1 LSDDPTGSPTEAAQ
15 QHDSGSIVLDAGQ
28 YIGRTV
34 DEVAGRLTR
43 LGLNVELRSEVR
55 DDVVADQVTGVDPD
69 GQPLAA
75 GDTVVVTYATDDPA
89 GGVAPNGPAA
99 THAVDGGTVVDE
111 VAGTTTVDGPAPSAI
126 ATSAPVTTLPATTT
140 ATDSA
145 PQTSGSETSAP
156 TTTRTTTRSTTPTT
170 TTATSS
176 ADG

>member
-1 LSDDPTGSPTEAAQ
+1 
-15 QHDSGSIVLDAGQ
+15 
-28 YIGRTV
+28 
-34 DEVAGRLTR
+34 
-43 LGLNVELRSEVR
+43 VR

-75 GDTVVVTYATDDPA
+75 GDTVVVTYATDEPG
-89 GGVAPNGPAA
+89 GGVAPNGSAV

-126 ATSAPVTTLPATTT
+126 VTSTPAPVTTLPATPT

-145 PQTSGSETSAP
+145 SGTSASQTTAP
-156 TTTRTTTRSTTPTT
+156 TTAPTTMRTTTSTT